1 MRRVTGNFARMVTS
15 ERTACWR
22 STIWAAMCSASS
34 STCRASPITTVV
46 DALGHRLGEAGH
58 VHALLTGVEVDEAVD
73 LGVVEELGAGVR
85 DPDHL
90 VDAGDSGAGQGEMDV
105 GLGGLEV
112 VREG

>member
-1 MRRVTGNFARMVTS
+1 MLGELLDVQGLADHD
-15 ERTACWR
+15 
-22 STIWAAMCSASS
+22 
-34 STCRASPITTVV
+34 VV

-90 VDAGDSGAGQGEMDV
+90 VDAGHSGAGQSEMDV
-105 GLGGLEV
+105 GRGGLEV
-112 VREG
+112 VCEG